1 MKAETTPSGR
11 IYQDSNFVVSEFADA
26 ILEGLIGMEDQIDR
40 EPLIVFVKIKDK
52 NWNRYFL
59 NGAIGFWENWQE
71 TEVDQSE
78 AHIDEVVY
86 VDYMDK
92 YALHDKTIKTVE
104 CKNAQISLTF
114 TDGSQFILKEVAPEN
129 PDSASEVLY
138 IAP

>member
-1 MKAETTPSGR
+1 MKAETTTSGR
-11 IYQDSNFVVSEFADA
+11 IYQNSDFVVSEFADA
-26 ILEGLIGMEDQIDR
+26 ILEGLIGMEDQSDR
-40 EPLIVFVKIKDK
+40 EPLLVFIKIKDK

-59 NGAIGFWENWQE
+59 DSAVGFWENWQE

-92 YALHDKTIKTVE
+92 YALQNKQIKSID
-104 CKNAQISLTF
+104 CKNAQISLSF
-114 TDGSQFILKEVAPEN
+114 TDDSQFILKEVAPGN

-138 IAP
+138 VSQ